1 MAKRKIIEIDRDLCN
16 GCGACTTACDEAAL
30 ELDDEGKAV
39 LVKELYCDGMGM
51 CLNVCPTGALTVVER
66 ESPTYDYQATVQHVQ
81 QARGSEAVEAVHK
94 PEAAGGGAPAA
105 DKAGAESG
113 EGAAGPDA
121 VAPAQSELSQWPIQ
135 LHLISPAAPYFH
147 GADLLVAADCTAFAL
162 GTFHS
167 DLLKGRKMVIA
178 CPKLDE
184 TGPYLEKLVALIRDA
199 GLKSVTIAIMTVPC
213 CTGLERM
220 VKQAVALA
228 GVDVPVKT
236 VVVGI
241 DGNIAGE
248 R

>member
-39 LVKELYCDGMGM
+39 LVKELFCDGMGM

-66 ESPTYDYQATVQHVQ
+66 ESEGYDYHATVEHVKRT
-81 QARGSEAVEAVHK
+81 RGEEAVPLVHK
-94 PEAAGGGAPAA
+94 DVEEATVGAPAR
-105 DKAGAESG
+105 
-113 EGAAGPDA
+113 
-121 VAPAQSELSQWPIQ
+121 SELTQWPIQ

-147 GADLLVAADCTAFAL
+147 EADLLVAADCTAFAL
-162 GTFHS
+162 GSFHA
-167 DLLKGRKMVIA
+167 DLLKDHRMVIA
-178 CPKLDE
+178 CPKLDD
-184 TGPYLEKLVALIRDA
+184 TGPYVEKLVALIKDA
-199 GLKSVTIAIMTVPC
+199 GVKSITTAIMTVPC

-220 VKQAVALA
+220 VQNAVAQA
-228 GVDVPVKT
+228 GVDIPVKT

-241 DGNIAGE
+241 DGAIAGE